1 MHYLSKNTEKLQN
14 ISVCFSIF
22 APNLL
27 TSSLNF
33 RHVDPYSCLSNISS
47 KMCLCVNRVHMLII
61 LGICII
67 IQEHVRLIT
76 IIMSFF
82 SEAKSQIRTHKVYFS
97 SAQLMRNIPLKKRLP
112 IHSLLQSLCGR
123 FSLLEY

>member
-1 MHYLSKNTEKLQN
+1 MLHLSKNTEKLWN
-14 ISVCFSIF
+14 KSVCFSIF

-27 TSSLNF
+27 TLSLNF
-33 RHVDPYSCLSNISS
+33 RNVNPYSCLSNISS
-47 KMCLCVNRVHMLII
+47 KICLCVNRVHMLII

-67 IQEHVRLIT
+67 YQEHVRLIT

-97 SAQLMRNIPLKKRLP
+97 SAQLMRNVPLKKQLP
-112 IHSLLQSLCGR
+112 IRSLLQPVCGR
-123 FSLLEY
+123 FSLLKY